1 MAHKVNSK
9 LNPTNVQPQP
19 SFPKVV
25 TPKWLPFD
33 KVTDEYV
40 STIIREASWPTTK
53 SKAIK
58 YQVVTASFLKAVQEV
73 YFSTVHQG
81 HNNDGTYLG
90 VRFKGEA
97 WSLYPFVGKDIYKKV
112 VLYFLDHFKA
122 VKVAGSGSS
131 NLVLG
136 EDGKWSSDPLMS
148 MYKLDF
154 SRFPDWLPEAKFIEI
169 GLPTIKINKAESRG
183 QRERRKKL
191 DKAKPY
197 YKTTEAQHLFND
209 AYRAS
214 ESRLQSLNK
223 YWQQHPL
230 VMQDGHAAACAT
242 RVYHDGRMDAGG
254 RLYGAWTNKGKD
266 ANGIKIRLYSTID
279 GEPVC
284 ELDVKASQPTL
295 FSSLLGYRLGG
306 LKNGD
311 TWSDVYSEMSSLWAT
326 NISWSHHDPL
336 IDQTEQIKRNR
347 PTSKDVVM
355 ALIGTG
361 QSMKS
366 NMTDEIKNKHRLTK
380 QGWLYFKEA
389 LNQTLPALEMLEP
402 RYDRSGQITG
412 YLNGSGF
419 LSHHESEMMML
430 TLERLMD
437 LGIPA
442 YPVHDCLIVKVKDSK
457 VASQVFRE
465 TISDYCYKMSGLK
478 VLVPLSVDAL
488 DTVNHNDLPAREDL
502 LGRYLN

>member
-1 MAHKVNSK
+1 MSNKFR
-9 LNPTNVQPQP
+9 LLPQAAKIDGHML
-19 SFPKVV
+19 FPKVV

-33 KVTDEYV
+33 KVTDEYI
-40 STIIREASWPTTK
+40 STIIREASWPTAKT
-53 SKAIK
+53 KAIK

-73 YFSTVHQG
+73 YFSTVRQG
-81 HNNDGTYLG
+81 NNNEGPYLG

-97 WSLYPFVGKDIYKKV
+97 WSLYPLVGKDIYKKV
-112 VLYFLDHFKA
+112 VLYLLDHFKA
-122 VKVAGSGSS
+122 VKVAGSGNS

-191 DKAKPY
+191 KKTKPY
-197 YKTTEAQHLFND
+197 YKATEAQHLFND
-209 AYRAS
+209 ACRAS

-254 RLYGAWTNKGKD
+254 RLYGAWT
-266 ANGIKIRLYSTID
+266 GIKKNTDGIKRRLYSTID

-284 ELDVKASQPTL
+284 ELDIKASQPTL

-306 LKNGD
+306 LKKDD
-311 TWSDVYSEMSSLWAT
+311 TWYDVYGELSSLWAT
-326 NISWSHHDPL
+326 NISWAKHDQL
-336 IDQTEQIKRNR
+336 IDQHDLIRRNR
-347 PTSKDVVM
+347 SVSKAVVM
-355 ALIGTG
+355 ALIGSGKAFKTTI
-361 QSMKS
+361 
-366 NMTDEIKNKHRLTK
+366 TDELGEDFGLTD
-380 QGWLYFKEA
+380 QGWSYFRDA
-389 LNQTLPALEMLEP
+389 LNQTIPALEMLEP
-402 RYDRSGQITG
+402 RYDEKGQITG
-412 YLNGSGF
+412 YMNGSGF
-419 LSHHESEMMML
+419 LSYHESEMMML
-430 TLERLMD
+430 TLEHLMA

-478 VLVPLSVDAL
+478 VLVPLSVEAL
-488 DTVNHNDLPAREDL
+488 DTINHDDLPAREDL
-502 LGRYLN
+502 LGTYLN

>member
-1 MAHKVNSK
+1 MSNKSI
-9 LNPTNVQPQP
+9 LPTQGDGRYRHSP
-19 SFPKVV
+19 FPKVV
-25 TPKWLPFD
+25 TPKWLTFD
-33 KVTDEYV
+33 NVTDEYV

-53 SKAIK
+53 TKAIK

-81 HNNDGTYLG
+81 HNNDGPYLG

-97 WSLYPFVGKDIYKKV
+97 WSLYPLVGKDIYKKV
-112 VLYFLDHFKA
+112 VLYLLDYFEA
-122 VKVAGSGSS
+122 VKVAGSGTS

-154 SRFPDWLPEAKFIEI
+154 PRFPDWLPEAKFIEI

-209 AYRAS
+209 VYRAS

-230 VMQDGHAAACAT
+230 VMKDGNAAACAT

-326 NISWSHHDPL
+326 NISWSQHDPL
-336 IDQTEQIKRNR
+336 IDQHDLIRRNR
-347 PTSKDVVM
+347 SVSKAVVM
-355 ALIGTG
+355 ALIGSGKAFKATI
-361 QSMKS
+361 
-366 NMTDEIKNKHRLTK
+366 TDELEEDFGLND
-380 QGWLYFKEA
+380 QGWSYFRDALY
-389 LNQTLPALEMLEP
+389 QTIPALEMLEP
-402 RYDRSGQITG
+402 RYDEKGQITG
-412 YLNGSGF
+412 YMNGTGF

-430 TLERLMD
+430 TLEHLMA

-457 VASQVFRE
+457 VASQVFRG

-478 VLVPLSVDAL
+478 VLVSLSVEAL